1 MDINKRD
8 FIGEQIKDNLKT
20 YNRLVAD
27 NVIYLTNQ
35 KPNKINRETV
45 NMVSGALV
53 SKLDPEDIIDGL
65 YTVNWD

>member
-1 MDINKRD
+1 MDFNKRD

>member
-45 NMVSGALV
+45 NMVSRALV
-53 SKLDPEDIIDGL
+53 SKLDPEDVIDGL
-65 YTVNWD
+65 YTVNWY

>member
-1 MDINKRD
+1 MDFNKRD

-35 KPNKINRETV
+35 KPNKINRKTV

>member
-1 MDINKRD
+1 MVINKRD

>member
-27 NVIYLTNQ
+27 NVIYLTTQ

-45 NMVSGALV
+45 NMVSRALA
-53 SKLDPEDIIDGL
+53 SKLDPEDVIDGL
-65 YTVNWD
+65 YTVNWN

>member
-53 SKLDPEDIIDGL
+53 SKLDPEDVIDGL
-65 YTVNWD
+65 YTVNWY

>member
-1 MDINKRD
+1 MDFNKRD

-27 NVIYLTNQ
+27 NVIYLTTQ

-53 SKLDPEDIIDGL
+53 SKLDPEDVIDGL
-65 YTVNWD
+65 YTVNWY

>member
-1 MDINKRD
+1 MDFNKRD
-8 FIGEQIKDNLKT
+8 FIGDQIKDNLKT

-27 NVIYLTNQ
+27 NVIYLTTQ

-53 SKLDPEDIIDGL
+53 SKLDPEDVIDGL
-65 YTVNWD
+65 YTVNWY

>member
-27 NVIYLTNQ
+27 NVIYLTTQ

-53 SKLDPEDIIDGL
+53 SKLDPEDVIDGL
-65 YTVNWD
+65 YTVNWY